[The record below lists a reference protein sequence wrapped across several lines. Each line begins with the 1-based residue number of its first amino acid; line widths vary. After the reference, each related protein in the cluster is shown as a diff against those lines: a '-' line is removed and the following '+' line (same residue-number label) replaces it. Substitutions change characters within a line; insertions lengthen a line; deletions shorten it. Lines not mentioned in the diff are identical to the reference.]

1 MNDCSIS
8 SELHIHICK
17 GGSTFTKL
25 FVSLQDS
32 TFLKYDRKIS
42 YALSTDA
49 SIHIRIKKITVLSPL
64 HHMYN
69 NRM

>member
-8 SELHIHICK
+8 SELHIQICK

-25 FVSLQDS
+25 FVSFLDS
-32 TFLKYDRKIS
+32 KFLKYDRKMS

-49 SIHIRIKKITVLSPL
+49 IVHIRINKMTVLSPL
-64 HHMYN
+64 HHIYDN
-69 NRM
+69 